1 MRFREGREKLTLNAN
16 VDVVLTGSLLVA
28 DGVFGFR
35 ERIEGLEVLDV
46 RGHETGWTVSLL
58 KRGWVSVWRGE
69 GGASRGVAGA
79 ELGVVCCGG
88 VCGGLG

>member
-1 MRFREGREKLTLNAN
+1 VLLTLNTDVN
-16 VDVVLTGSLLVA
+16 VILTGGLLVA

-58 KRGWVSVWRGE
+58 KRVGV
-69 GGASRGVAGA
+69 GASGVGCDVGVSRGLGW
-79 ELGVVCCGG
+79 LLSGVVSG
-88 VCGGLG
+88 VRGLG